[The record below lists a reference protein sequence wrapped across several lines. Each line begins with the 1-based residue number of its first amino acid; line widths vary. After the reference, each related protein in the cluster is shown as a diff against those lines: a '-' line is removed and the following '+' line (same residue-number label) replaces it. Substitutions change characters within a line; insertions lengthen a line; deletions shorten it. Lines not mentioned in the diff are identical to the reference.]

1 MIEISKEEF
10 ENSILDLIN
19 RKITRVEL
27 AKKLHTD
34 TRTLVNM
41 IYQIDNE
48 QLLKQ
53 YIEIY
58 PYKPK
63 ENKNINYESLVIEMI
78 KNAMSAKD
86 MQSKYDIAER
96 TYTRNI
102 NKLKQSNDR
111 LYKIY
116 KSYIK
121 GYLSSE
127 DMEYINEM
135 SKEKVIYTTNIQERK
150 AELMYLFMKYEELLQ
165 QGLNKEQASQ
175 KLNESSKSLKRKSDE
190 LERILKEESI
200 NSKNGD
206 NFKESIKVENLEQRG
221 KIQSTTPE
229 IAQGIEETEK

>member
-27 AKKLHTD
+27 AKKLHID

-63 ENKNINYESLVIEMI
+63 ENRNINYEALVIEMI
-78 KNAMSAKD
+78 KNAMTAKD
-86 MQSKYDIAER
+86 IQSKYDIAER

-102 NKLKQSNDR
+102 NKLKQSNNR

-200 NSKNGD
+200 NSKNGN
-206 NFKESIKVENLEQRG
+206 NFKKSIKVENLEQRG
-221 KIQSTTPE
+221 EIQSTTPE